1 MKYSAVAENVV
12 LGSDTP
18 ALFVPASSLSK
29 PQFSYLEDGADN
41 DGTYLTELSSG
52 VKVTMR
58 KAESPEQCLTQSGL
72 RDVNYCCRF
81 STDQSPFPR
90 RHPHRGSLKSRSDV
104 GDEGLSI
111 LLDSKPFRARKL
123 KNLELTIVE
132 IMTTRDITWA
142 KLPCCIVYSQMHP
155 RPLMATVFVRA
166 SNLYAHGHPENQKRV
181 AGFDV

>member
-41 DGTYLTELSSG
+41 DGTYLTELSSC

-72 RDVNYCCRF
+72 RDVNY
-81 STDQSPFPR
+81 
-90 RHPHRGSLKSRSDV
+90 
-104 GDEGLSI
+104 
-111 LLDSKPFRARKL
+111 
-123 KNLELTIVE
+123 
-132 IMTTRDITWA
+132 
-142 KLPCCIVYSQMHP
+142 
-155 RPLMATVFVRA
+155 
-166 SNLYAHGHPENQKRV
+166 
-181 AGFDV
+181 